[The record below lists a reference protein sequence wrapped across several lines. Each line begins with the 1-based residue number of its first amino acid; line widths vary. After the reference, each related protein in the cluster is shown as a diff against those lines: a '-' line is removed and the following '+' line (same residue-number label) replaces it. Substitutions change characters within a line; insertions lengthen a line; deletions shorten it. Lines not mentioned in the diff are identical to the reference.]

1 MESWGARWIV
11 FPNAVYG
18 SAANFASQYGYAELF
33 DKFDYTNE
41 ESDAWGLYG

>member
-1 MESWGARWIV
+1 MENWGARWIV

-41 ESDAWGLYG
+41 ESDAWDLYG